1 MTFHMLKNYLKISFR
16 GYLRNRRFTAL
27 NLMSLVAGLFVAYVG
42 ISYISFE
49 RSYDSFHEN
58 SNRTYRLAR
67 TYRSQDYSVI
77 GFPNWSDG
85 TAEDQQL
92 QAATFKSSPGIE
104 DVTQFITSP
113 YTEFIRSGE
122 NQIQNGGILTTNTPA
137 GFVQMFSWNPILG
150 SLDNFFSGS
159 KKAILTASLA
169 KKLFGSDYYSQ
180 TGLINSSIQIGGEDY
195 ELATVI
201 EDVPVNSHFDFSIAL
216 SSDRIDYWGSRIYLL
231 ANENSNIETVQDQL
245 NSTINA
251 FNPRLAKDELYSKHF
266 LQPIESIHLNSNI
279 LYESKTPGNTNYI
292 TLISFF
298 AGFIL
303 VITLFNYANLTLAI
317 KSKES
322 KTIGVRKAM
331 GAQNSMIT
339 TQFLIEGVLL
349 SLIAMPFVGLLISL
363 VIPQFNTLMGTA
375 ISNNLSSEPVTLISL
390 LVLAI
395 VMGVLVSLSPAIYL
409 SVRGTVSLFKEDLK
423 QSTFQQ
429 FPIRK
434 YLVISQFVILIAITS
449 VSFLISQQ
457 LQFVKGKD
465 IGYKKEGILYAY
477 TSSENEGVFRQKLR
491 QIPGIIAVGSGSS
504 FGLQAFNQGTY
515 KLEDLETVFDDSN
528 QLYLDFEALK
538 AYELKTTLSA
548 APSSRMTLIN
558 RTAAEK
564 FANAK
569 GVNTED
575 LIGTQVIT
583 EPEYINEETGQVGFP
598 FNIGGIFEDIHL
610 FSLHEKVDPYF
621 LTLSENVE
629 MDGRSIISYYPEK
642 AASVL
647 NAVNT
652 IYSELNEPFP
662 LELEYLSENVAQLYA
677 QDRQTADLLLYF
689 NIIAVILAALGIIG
703 ITIFLTMARKKEIGI
718 RKVLGAS
725 VFSIIQSAT
734 KEYLVLV
741 GVGFLIAWPIAY
753 YAANS
758 WLSNFAYRIEIN
770 QFVFLL
776 VGIITFVFAA
786 LIVGVIAYQAAQAN
800 PVKSL
805 KSE

>member
-1 MTFHMLKNYLKISFR
+1 MLKNYLKIALR
-16 GYLRNRRFTAL
+16 GYLRNRKFTVL

-49 RSYDSFHEN
+49 QSYDGFHEN
-58 SNRTYRLAR
+58 SDRIYRLAR

-85 TAEDQQL
+85 TAEEQQR
-92 QAATFKSSPGIE
+92 QVETFRSSPGIE
-104 DVTQFITSP
+104 KITQFISSP
-113 YTEFIRSGE
+113 YVEFIRSGE
-122 NQIQNGGILTTNTPA
+122 SQIQNDGILTTNTPSS
-137 GFVQMFSWNPILG
+137 FVEMFTWQPVLG
-150 SLDNFFSGS
+150 TLNDFSTGT
-159 KKAILTASLA
+159 KKALLTASVA
-169 KKLFGSDYYSQ
+169 EKLYGSDFYSQ

-195 ELATVI
+195 ELAAI
-201 EDVPVNSHFDFSIAL
+201 IKDVPVNSHFDFSVAL
-216 SSDRIDYWGSRIYLL
+216 SSERIDYWGSRIYLQTT
-231 ANENSNIETVQDQL
+231 ENSEIEAVQDQL
-245 NSTINA
+245 NATIA
-251 FNPRLAKDELYSKHF
+251 TFNPQLAKDELYSKHF
-266 LQPIESIHLNSNI
+266 LQPIESIHLNSKI

-292 TLISFF
+292 TLIGFF

-339 TQFLIEGVLL
+339 TQFLMEGVLL
-349 SLIAMPFVGLLISL
+349 SLIAIPFVAILISL

-375 ISNNLSSEPVTLISL
+375 ISNNLISEPMTLITL
-390 LVLAI
+390 LILAI
-395 VMGVLVSLSPAIYL
+395 VMGVLASLSPAIYL
-409 SVRGTVSLFKEDLK
+409 SMRGAVSLFKEDLK
-423 QSTFQQ
+423 QSNFQQ

-434 YLVISQFVILIAITS
+434 YLVISQFVILIAISS

-457 LQFVKGKD
+457 LQFVEGKD
-465 IGYKKEGILYAY
+465 IGYKKEGIIYAY
-477 TSSENEGVFRQKLR
+477 TSPENQGVFRQKLR
-491 QIPGIIAVGSGSS
+491 QIPAVIAVGSGSS
-504 FGLQAFNQGTY
+504 FGLQTFNQGTY
-515 KLEDLETVFDDSN
+515 KLEGLETVFDDSN

-538 AYELKTTLSA
+538 AYELQTTLTA
-548 APSSRMTLIN
+548 ALSSRTTLIN

-569 GVNTED
+569 GVSAED

-583 EPEYINEETGQVGFP
+583 EPEYTNEETGQVGFP
-598 FNIGGIFEDIHL
+598 FTIGGIFEDINL
-610 FSLHEKVDPYF
+610 FSLHEKVNPYF
-621 LTLSENVE
+621 LTLSENLE
-629 MDGRSIISYYPEK
+629 MDGRSIISYNPENV
-642 AASVL
+642 AAVL
-647 NAVNT
+647 TAVNS

-662 LELEYLSENVAQLYA
+662 LELEYLSENVAKLYA

-689 NIIAVILAALGIIG
+689 NIVAVILAALGIIG
-703 ITIFLTMARKKEIGI
+703 ITIFLTVARKKEIGI

-725 VFSIIQSAT
+725 VFSIIQSST

-741 GVGFLIAWPIAY
+741 GIAFIIAWPFAY

-770 QFVFLL
+770 QFVFPLIG
-776 VGIITFVFAA
+776 VITFVFTAI
-786 LIVGVIAYQAAQAN
+786 IVGIIAYQAAQAN